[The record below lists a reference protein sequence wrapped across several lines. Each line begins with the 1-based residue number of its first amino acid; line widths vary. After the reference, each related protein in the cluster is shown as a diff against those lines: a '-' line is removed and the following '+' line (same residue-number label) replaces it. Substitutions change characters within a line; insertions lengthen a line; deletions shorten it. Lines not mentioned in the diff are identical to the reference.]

1 MGGDFANKFLPIFF
15 TKCFGSVFMTMK
27 RNEALE
33 VINKIEDNVNICC
46 NAFMDSDD
54 VLDLLDKLKKYVKEG
69 EKDDSDAIDPY
80 GYIDS
85 YIPEEEEEGK

>member
-1 MGGDFANKFLPIFF
+1 
-15 TKCFGSVFMTMK
+15 MTMK
-27 RNEALE
+27 RKEALE
-33 VINKIEDNVNICC
+33 VINKIEENVNICC

-69 EKDDSDAIDPY
+69 EKDASDAIDPY

-85 YIPEEEEEGK
+85 YMPEEEEEGK